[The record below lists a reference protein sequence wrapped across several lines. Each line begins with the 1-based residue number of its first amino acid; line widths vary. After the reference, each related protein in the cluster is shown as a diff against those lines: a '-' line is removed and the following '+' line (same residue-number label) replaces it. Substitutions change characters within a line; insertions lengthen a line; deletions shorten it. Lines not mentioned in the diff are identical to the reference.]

1 MSSVTKKPEAKT
13 SSERV
18 RDYRARKRAQGL
30 RLVQFWLPD
39 VNSEEFKKEAH
50 RQSLLVSQSPG
61 EKDDLAFIDSIAAIW
76 QNDE

>member
-1 MSSVTKKPEAKT
+1 MSSAKQKPEVKT

-18 RDYRARKRAQGL
+18 RDYRARKRAQGM

-39 VNSEEFKKEAH
+39 VNSEEFKREAH

-61 EKDDLAFIDSIAAIW
+61 EKDDLAFIDSVAAIW
-76 QNDE
+76 QDDE